1 MDIESGARPV
11 ALVTGA
17 GSGIGRACAI
27 RLAADGFAV
36 VANDISSE
44 AVEETRRLL
53 SAAGGQA
60 LVEAGDVGDATV
72 LEAMAQQAVRRFG
85 RIDALINNAGY
96 GRPGSVQSTDDELLD
111 EMMHVNVKGVLH
123 GMRAVLPIMAE
134 QKHGSIVNMA
144 SMAALGA
151 AADRSAYGAAKSA
164 VVALTRSA
172 AAENG
177 RHGIRVNAVCPGP
190 VHTPALERFV
200 PDYRFYRDQ
209 LPMRRLARAAEVAA
223 VVAFLVGPD
232 SSYVSGVALPVDGA
246 MGARLPSPV
255 LTPEDLRA

>member
-1 MDIESGARPV
+1 MSQMAEQRV

-17 GSGIGRACAI
+17 GSGIGRASAV
-27 RLAADGFAV
+27 RLSADGFAV
-36 VANDISSE
+36 VVNDISSE
-44 AVEETRRLL
+44 AVEDTRRLL
-53 SAAGGQA
+53 LAGGGLA
-60 LVEAGDVGDATV
+60 LVEVGDVGDPTV
-72 LEAMAQQAVRRFG
+72 LVAMAEQAVHQFG
-85 RIDALINNAGY
+85 RIDALVNNAGY
-96 GRPGSVQSTDDELLD
+96 GRPGSVRSTDDELLD

-123 GMRAVLPIMAE
+123 GMRAVLPIMTE
-134 QKHGSIVNMA
+134 QKAGSIVNVA

-151 AADRSAYGAAKSA
+151 AADRAAYGAAKSA

-200 PDYRFYRDQ
+200 PDYSFYTDQ
-209 LPMRRLARAAEVAA
+209 LPMRRLARAEEVAA

-232 SSYVSGVALPVDGA
+232 STYVSGVALPVDGA

-255 LTPEDLRA
+255 LRPDDLIA